1 MSRAEDYAE
10 AVLAIG
16 RAEGDVARLESD
28 LHAFSTVLSGS
39 AELQNSLGD
48 SSIPAANRQ
57 QVVEDILEG
66 KASKASAAA
75 ISMIVGAGRAGDI
88 PEIARALSINARV
101 LIMDEPT
108 SSLSTHETE
117 RLFEVVK
124 DLRQKG
130 VSVIYISH
138 RLGEVKELADRV
150 TVFRPVSGRA
160 ATVCS
165 RRVRRVFV
173 GGLDGI
179 AQRTLPGC
187 PGVGRGIHRDQ
198 VCLCQ

>member
-75 ISMIVGAGRAGDI
+75 ISMIVGAGRAADL
-88 PEIARALSINARV
+88 PEIARSISSALAGARGSAYAEVRSAVPLSADQVSKLEAALSKKTGRPVTA
-101 LIMDEPT
+101 
-108 SSLSTHETE
+108 
-117 RLFEVVK
+117 
-124 DLRQKG
+124 
-130 VSVIYISH
+130 
-138 RLGEVKELADRV
+138 RV
-150 TVFRPVSGRA
+150 TVDPSV
-160 ATVCS
+160 
-165 RRVRRVFV
+165 V
-173 GGLDGI
+173 GGLVTQIDDTVIDGSVRSRL
-179 AQRTLPGC
+179 AQVKSHIG
-187 PGVGRGIHRDQ
+187 
-198 VCLCQ
+198 